1 MSGFCG
7 WIGMEVGDPGSIL
20 KPMADRLPPGGAGSR
35 IARPNAGLA
44 LSAQDR
50 TGSCAEDGRLISVIE
65 GYPRWD
71 DGTLAEEARE
81 YGQAK
86 ALLAAYR
93 RHGSSLLERLK
104 GAFALA
110 VLETDSGD
118 GLLAIDRMGIYPL
131 CYSNP
136 QPGVLVFG
144 STTDSVRAHP
154 AVGATVRPQAIYDYF
169 YFIDRVPAPETIY
182 QEQMKLPPGHAL
194 RFAKGEVR
202 VQHYWRMPYGR
213 GKAAGED
220 ELADQLLQRLRQAVS
235 ATLKD
240 EDPERVGAFLSGGLD
255 SSAVLGLLAERVP
268 KAKSF
273 TIGFS
278 AEGFDETPY
287 AKLAARHFDSRH
299 EIYTLRPEDVL
310 AAIPKI
316 GEIYDEPFANSS
328 AVPAYLCAL
337 RAKEAGIEVMLAG
350 DGGDEIFAGNSR
362 YLRDAVFDRY
372 RLIPKALRQGLIEPL
387 VSGLPGWLRR
397 VPLARK
403 LPNYVDLAT
412 KSVAERLTG
421 DNLYQAL
428 DPAEIF
434 ADEILSEISLEAPM
448 ALVRAIYDEAPSE
461 AKLHRMMYLD
471 LRITL
476 ADSDIRKVNR
486 MCELAGLRVRY
497 PMLDD
502 DLVAFSATVPPE
514 FHMADGNLR
523 AFYKKAVSGL
533 LPSEILAK
541 EKKGFGLPYM
551 ELLAG
556 HRPLAE
562 LACDSLQS
570 LKARGCFRNRFLDE
584 VTDDLNAGTFGRFGG
599 VAWDLIMLEKWFE
612 TRMTSSAI
620 R

>member
-20 KPMADRLPPGGAGSR
+20 KPMADRLPPGAGSQ
-35 IARPNAGLA
+35 IACPSAGLA
-44 LSAQDR
+44 LSDQDQ
-50 TGSCAEDGRLISVIE
+50 TGSCAEDGPLIAVIE

-81 YGQAK
+81 YGHAK

-93 RHGSSLLERLK
+93 RHGASLLERLK

-136 QPGVLVFG
+136 EPGVLVFG
-144 STTDSVRAHP
+144 STTDSVRAHS
-154 AVGATVRPQAIYDYF
+154 AVGATVRPQAIYDFF

-194 RFAKGEVR
+194 RFAKGEFQ

-213 GKAAGED
+213 EKVAKED

-278 AEGFDETPY
+278 AEGFDETHY
-287 AKLAARHFDSRH
+287 AKLAARHFDSHH
-299 EIYTLRPEDVL
+299 EIYYLRPEDVL

-316 GEIYDEPFANSS
+316 AEIYDEPFANSS

-337 RAKEAGIEVMLAG
+337 RAKEAGVEVMLAG

-362 YLRDAVFDRY
+362 YLSDAVFDHY

-421 DNLYQAL
+421 NNLYQAL
-428 DPAEIF
+428 DPARIF

-448 ALVRAIYDEAPSE
+448 ALANAIYEQTPSE

-486 MCELAGLRVRY
+486 MCEIAGLRVRY

-514 FHMADGNLR
+514 FHTADGNLR

-541 EKKGFGLPYM
+541 KKKGFGLPYM
-551 ELLAG
+551 DLLTG

-562 LACDSLQS
+562 LVCDSLQS
-570 LKARGCFRNRFLDE
+570 LKARGYFRNQFLDE
-584 VTDDLNAGTFGRFGG
+584 ATDDLNAGTLGRFGG
-599 VAWDLIMLEKWFE
+599 VAWDLMMLEKWFE

>member
-20 KPMADRLPPGGAGSR
+20 KPMADRLPPGAGSQ
-35 IARPNAGLA
+35 IACPSAGLA
-44 LSAQDR
+44 LSDQDQ
-50 TGSCAEDGRLISVIE
+50 TGSCAEDGPLIAVIE

-81 YGQAK
+81 YGHAK

-136 QPGVLVFG
+136 EPGVLVFG

-154 AVGATVRPQAIYDYF
+154 AVSATVRPQAIYDFF

-194 RFAKGEVR
+194 RFAKGEVQ

-213 GKAAGED
+213 EKAAGEE
-220 ELADQLLQRLRQAVS
+220 ELADKLLQRLRQAVL

-278 AEGFDETPY
+278 AEGFDETHY
-287 AKLAARHFDSRH
+287 AKLAARHFDSQH
-299 EIYTLRPEDVL
+299 EIYYLQPEDVL
-310 AAIPKI
+310 AVIPKI
-316 GEIYDEPFANSS
+316 AEIYDEPFANAS
-328 AVPAYLCAL
+328 AVPTYLCAL
-337 RAKEAGIEVMLAG
+337 RAKEAGVEVMLAG

-362 YLRDAVFDRY
+362 YLSDAVFDHY

-387 VSGLPGWLRR
+387 VSGLPGLRR

-421 DNLYQAL
+421 YNIYRVL
-428 DPAEIF
+428 DPAKIF
-434 ADEILSEISLEAPM
+434 SDEILSEISREAPL
-448 ALVRAIYDEAPSE
+448 ALANAIYEETPSE

-471 LRITL
+471 LRIAL
-476 ADSDIRKVNR
+476 ADTDIRKVSR
-486 MCELAGLRVRY
+486 MCEIAGLRVRY

-514 FHMADGNLR
+514 FHTADGNLR

-541 EKKGFGLPYM
+541 KKKGFGLPYM

-562 LACDSLQS
+562 FACDSLQS
-570 LKARGCFRNRFLDE
+570 LKARGYFRNRFLDE
-584 VTDDLNAGTFGRFGG
+584 VTDNLNAGRLGRFDG
-599 VAWDLIMLEKWFE
+599 VAWDLMMLEKWFE
-612 TRMTSSAI
+612 THMTS
-620 R
+620 

>member
-1 MSGFCG
+1 
-7 WIGMEVGDPGSIL
+7 
-20 KPMADRLPPGGAGSR
+20 
-35 IARPNAGLA
+35 
-44 LSAQDR
+44 
-50 TGSCAEDGRLISVIE
+50 
-65 GYPRWD
+65 
-71 DGTLAEEARE
+71 
-81 YGQAK
+81 
-86 ALLAAYR
+86 
-93 RHGSSLLERLK
+93 
-104 GAFALA
+104 
-110 VLETDSGD
+110 
-118 GLLAIDRMGIYPL
+118 
-131 CYSNP
+131 
-136 QPGVLVFG
+136 
-144 STTDSVRAHP
+144 
-154 AVGATVRPQAIYDYF
+154 
-169 YFIDRVPAPETIY
+169 
-182 QEQMKLPPGHAL
+182 MKMPPGHAL
-194 RFAKGEVR
+194 RFTKGEVH
-202 VQHYWRMPYGR
+202 VQPYWRMPYGR
-213 GKAAGED
+213 EKVAGED
-220 ELADQLLQRLRQAVS
+220 ELADKLLQRLRQAVS

-278 AEGFDETPY
+278 AEGFDETHY
-287 AKLAARHFDSRH
+287 AKLAARHFDSHH
-299 EIYTLRPEDVL
+299 EIYYLQPEDVL

-316 GEIYDEPFANSS
+316 AEIYDEPFANSS

-337 RAKEAGIEVMLAG
+337 RAKEAGVEVMLAG

-362 YLRDAVFDRY
+362 YLSDAVFDHY

-387 VSGLPGWLRR
+387 VSGLSGLRR

-421 DNLYQAL
+421 YNIYQVL
-428 DPAEIF
+428 DPAQIF
-434 ADEILSEISLEAPM
+434 SDEILSEISLEAPL
-448 ALVRAIYDEAPSE
+448 ALANAIYEETPSE

-514 FHMADGNLR
+514 FHTADGNLR

-541 EKKGFGLPYM
+541 KKKGFGLPYM
-551 ELLAG
+551 DLLTG

-562 LACDSLQS
+562 LVCDSLQS
-570 LKARGCFRNRFLDE
+570 LKVRGYFRNQFLDE
-584 VTDDLNAGTFGRFGG
+584 ATDDLNAGTLGRFGG
-599 VAWDLIMLEKWFE
+599 VAWDLMMLEKWFE